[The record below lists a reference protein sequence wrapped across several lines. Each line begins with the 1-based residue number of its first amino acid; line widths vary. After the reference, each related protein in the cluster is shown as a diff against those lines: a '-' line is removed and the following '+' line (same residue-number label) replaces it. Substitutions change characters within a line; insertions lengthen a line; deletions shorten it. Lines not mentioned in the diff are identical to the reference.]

1 MRYNKF
7 NNRGFRNKKDKFTKD
22 EGMTVTVRQV
32 KNKDG
37 TITSDV
43 NGALRVL
50 KKKLMKDG
58 FFQELRERS
67 YFTSKGE
74 KKRKAKAAGR
84 RRYLKKVE
92 KRKMELGYWT
102 IMS

>member
-1 MRYNKF
+1 MKRFKYYNK
-7 NNRGFRNKKDKFTKD
+7 RNKYTRD

-37 TITSDV
+37 TTTSDV
-43 NGALRVL
+43 NGAIRVL

-74 KKRKAKAAGR
+74 KRRKAKAAGR

-92 KRKMELGYWT
+92 KRKAELGY
-102 IMS
+102 

>member
-1 MRYNKF
+1 MRYNKY
-7 NNRGFRNKKDKFTKD
+7 NKGFRGRKDKYQKD
-22 EGMTVTVRQV
+22 EGMTVTVRQI

-58 FFQELRERS
+58 FFQELRERT

-74 KKRKAKAAGR
+74 KRRKAKAAGR
-84 RRYLKKVE
+84 RRYLKKIE
-92 KRKMELGYWT
+92 KRKLELGYWT
-102 IMS
+102 IIS

>member
-7 NNRGFRNKKDKFTKD
+7 KKNFHRKDKYSKD
-22 EGMTVTVRQV
+22 EGMTVTVRQI

-37 TITSDV
+37 TVTSDV

-58 FFQELRERS
+58 FFQELRERTF
-67 YFTSKGE
+67 FTSKGE
-74 KKRKAKAAGR
+74 KKRKAKAAGKR
-84 RRYLKKVE
+84 RFQKKME
-92 KRKMELGYWT
+92 KRKMELGY
-102 IMS
+102 

>member
-1 MRYNKF
+1 MRYKY
-7 NNRGFRNKKDKFTKD
+7 NNRNFHRKKDKYLRD

-37 TITSDV
+37 TTTSDV
-43 NGALRVL
+43 NGAIRVL

-74 KKRKAKAAGR
+74 KRRKAKAAGR

-92 KRKMELGYWT
+92 KRKAELGY
-102 IMS
+102 

>member
-7 NNRGFRNKKDKFTKD
+7 NKRGFRDKKDKYQKD

-37 TITSDV
+37 TTTSDV

-67 YFTSKGE
+67 YFISKGE
-74 KKRKAKAAGR
+74 KKRRAKAAGR

-92 KRKMELGYWT
+92 KRQMELGY
-102 IMS
+102 

>member
-1 MRYNKF
+1 MRYNKY
-7 NNRGFRNKKDKFTKD
+7 NKGFRGKKDKYMQSN

-37 TITSDV
+37 TVTSDV

-92 KRKMELGYWT
+92 KRKMELGY
-102 IMS
+102 

>member
-1 MRYNKF
+1 MRYKY
-7 NNRGFRNKKDKFTKD
+7 NNRNFHRKKDKYPKD

-37 TITSDV
+37 TTTSDV
-43 NGALRVL
+43 NGAIRVL

-58 FFQELRERS
+58 FFQERRERS

-74 KKRKAKAAGR
+74 KRRKAKAAGR

-92 KRKMELGYWT
+92 KRKAELGY
-102 IMS
+102 

>member
-1 MRYNKF
+1 MRYKY
-7 NNRGFRNKKDKFTKD
+7 NNRNFHRKKDKYQRD

-37 TITSDV
+37 TTTSDV
-43 NGALRVL
+43 NGAIRVL

-74 KKRKAKAAGR
+74 KRRKAKAAGR

-92 KRKMELGYWT
+92 KRKAELGY
-102 IMS
+102 

>member
-92 KRKMELGYWT
+92 KRKMELGY
-102 IMS
+102 

>member
-1 MRYNKF
+1 MKHENSPQ
-7 NNRGFRNKKDKFTKD
+7 TAI
-22 EGMTVTVRQV
+22 TVR
-32 KNKDG
+32 NGNID
-37 TITSDV
+37 
-43 NGALRVL
+43 GALRVL

-74 KKRKAKAAGR
+74 KRRKAKAAGR

-92 KRKMELGYWT
+92 KRKAELGY
-102 IMS
+102 

>member
-67 YFTSKGE
+67 HFTSKGE

-92 KRKMELGYWT
+92 KRQMELGY
-102 IMS
+102 

>member
-1 MRYNKF
+1 MSYRYN
-7 NNRGFRNKKDKFTKD
+7 NRSFYKKKDKYKKD
-22 EGMTVTVRQV
+22 EGMTVTVRQI

-37 TITSDV
+37 TTTSDV

-74 KKRKAKAAGR
+74 KRRKAKAAGR

-92 KRKMELGYWT
+92 KRKAELGY
-102 IMS
+102 

>member
-67 YFTSKGE
+67 YFISKGE
-74 KKRKAKAAGR
+74 KKRRAKAAGR
-84 RRYLKKVE
+84 RRYLKKIE
-92 KRKMELGYWT
+92 KRQMELGY
-102 IMS
+102 

>member
-1 MRYNKF
+1 MRYNKY
-7 NNRGFRNKKDKFTKD
+7 NKGFRDKKDKYMQSN

-37 TITSDV
+37 TVTSDV

-92 KRKMELGYWT
+92 KRKAELGY
-102 IMS
+102 

>member
-1 MRYNKF
+1 MRYNNK
-7 NNRGFRNKKDKFTKD
+7 RNFQKKDKYNK
-22 EGMTVTVRQV
+22 ELGGMTVSVRQV

-37 TITSDV
+37 TTTSDV

-67 YFTSKGE
+67 YFISKGE
-74 KKRKAKAAGR
+74 KKRRAKAAGR

-92 KRKMELGYWT
+92 KRQMELGY
-102 IMS
+102 

>member
-1 MRYNKF
+1 MRYNKY
-7 NNRGFRNKKDKFTKD
+7 NKGFRGKKDQYQKD
-22 EGMTVTVRQV
+22 EGMTVTVRQI

-74 KKRKAKAAGR
+74 KRRKAKAAGR

-92 KRKMELGYWT
+92 KRKMELGY
-102 IMS
+102 

>member
-1 MRYNKF
+1 MRYNKY
-7 NNRGFRNKKDKFTKD
+7 NKNFRNKKDRHMPKS
-22 EGMTVTVRQV
+22 EGMTVTVRQT
-32 KNKDG
+32 KDKDG
-37 TITSDV
+37 NITSDV

-92 KRKMELGYWT
+92 KRKMELGY
-102 IMS
+102 

>member
-7 NNRGFRNKKDKFTKD
+7 KKNFHKKDKYSKD
-22 EGMTVTVRQV
+22 EGMTVTVRQI

-37 TITSDV
+37 TVTSDV

-58 FFQELRERS
+58 FFQELRERTF
-67 YFTSKGE
+67 FTSKGE
-74 KKRKAKAAGR
+74 KKRKAKAAGKR
-84 RRYLKKVE
+84 RFQKKME
-92 KRKMELGYWT
+92 KRKLELGY
-102 IMS
+102 

>member
-67 YFTSKGE
+67 YFISKGE
-74 KKRKAKAAGR
+74 KKRRAKAAGR
-84 RRYLKKVE
+84 RRYLKKIE
-92 KRKMELGYWT
+92 KRQMELGYWT

>member
-1 MRYNKF
+1 MRYKYNK
-7 NNRGFRNKKDKFTKD
+7 RNFHRKKDKYPKD

-37 TITSDV
+37 TTTSDV
-43 NGALRVL
+43 NGAIRVL

-58 FFQELRERS
+58 FFQELRDRS

-74 KKRKAKAAGR
+74 KRRKAKAAGR
-84 RRYLKKVE
+84 PRYLKKVE
-92 KRKMELGYWT
+92 KRKAELGY
-102 IMS
+102 

>member
-1 MRYNKF
+1 MSYRYNNRNF
-7 NNRGFRNKKDKFTKD
+7 NHKKDKYKKD
-22 EGMTVTVRQV
+22 EGMTVTVRQIN
-32 KNKDG
+32 NKDG
-37 TITSDV
+37 TTTSDV

-84 RRYLKKVE
+84 RRYLKKIE
-92 KRKMELGYWT
+92 KRQAELGY
-102 IMS
+102 